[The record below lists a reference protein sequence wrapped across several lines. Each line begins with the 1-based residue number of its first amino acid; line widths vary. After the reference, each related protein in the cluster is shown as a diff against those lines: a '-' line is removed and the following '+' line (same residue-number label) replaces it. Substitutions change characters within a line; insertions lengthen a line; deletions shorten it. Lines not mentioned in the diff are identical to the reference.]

1 MLKGYGCSEY
11 KYKEKN
17 TSQTIYRIGSVTKPF
32 TSVIILKL
40 AERKQLNLNNK
51 LSFYY
56 PDYPHGNQ
64 ITIKNLLSNTSGIN
78 DYTNMEIFETICSE
92 SLTTDQLI
100 DTFKNEPLKFKPG
113 SEYNY
118 SNSNVRIKYFLFQN
132 NFFLLVYSIRF
143 NYRKSNWKIF

>member
-1 MLKGYGCSEY
+1 
-11 KYKEKN
+11 
-17 TSQTIYRIGSVTKPF
+17 
-32 TSVIILKL
+32 
-40 AERKQLNLNNK
+40 
-51 LSFYY
+51 
-56 PDYPHGNQ
+56 
-64 ITIKNLLSNTSGIN
+64 
-78 DYTNMEIFETICSE
+78 MEIFETICSE